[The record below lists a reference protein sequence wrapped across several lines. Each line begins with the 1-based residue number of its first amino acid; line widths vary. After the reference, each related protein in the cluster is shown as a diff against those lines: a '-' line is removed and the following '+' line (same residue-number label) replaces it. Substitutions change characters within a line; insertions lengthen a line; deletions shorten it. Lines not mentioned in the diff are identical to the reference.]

1 MGEGAR
7 RLQHLHH
14 LLEWQLL
21 VLVGSQRQLLGLG
34 QQIGHAG
41 PLGHTQAQGQGVDEE
56 ADQAFQLRRLAVRH
70 WHTDDDIVLTAEFG
84 EHDRETRVQD
94 CEQGHAVL
102 ARQGAQPGA
111 QAVLQHEADIL
122 AFVALDRR
130 ARAVERQFQQCRR
143 AAKLELPV
151 IDVVLQ

>member
-1 MGEGAR
+1 M
-7 RLQHLHH
+7 
-14 LLEWQLL
+14 
-21 VLVGSQRQLLGLG
+21 
-34 QQIGHAG
+34 
-41 PLGHTQAQGQGVDEE
+41 
-56 ADQAFQLRRLAVRH
+56 
-70 WHTDDDIVLTAEFG
+70 
-84 EHDRETRVQD
+84 
-94 CEQGHAVL
+94 L